1 MKNSEKIRKYR
12 QNFEVD
18 SEIIRNCK
26 NELAN
31 LEESITV
38 HMSKTTKLLIAL
50 IALISFICVF
60 NRNFYTVI
68 GVVLI
73 IIIPI
78 VSIIHRQRLKSK
90 AKQGDEYK
98 NKKAEIIEK
107 YNNLGYFPQIK
118 ERDFFFNDP
127 HCGDY
132 DEFKESYV
140 CSVDGHFISNWNYHH
155 RCNNSNQCVHCKK
168 GLYAL
173 APDGWYLEHA
183 PITIDESISKYFYNI

>member
-68 GVVLI
+68 G
-73 IIIPI
+73 
-78 VSIIHRQRLKSK
+78 
-90 AKQGDEYK
+90 
-98 NKKAEIIEK
+98 
-107 YNNLGYFPQIK
+107 
-118 ERDFFFNDP
+118 
-127 HCGDY
+127 
-132 DEFKESYV
+132 
-140 CSVDGHFISNWNYHH
+140 
-155 RCNNSNQCVHCKK
+155 
-168 GLYAL
+168 
-173 APDGWYLEHA
+173 
-183 PITIDESISKYFYNI
+183 